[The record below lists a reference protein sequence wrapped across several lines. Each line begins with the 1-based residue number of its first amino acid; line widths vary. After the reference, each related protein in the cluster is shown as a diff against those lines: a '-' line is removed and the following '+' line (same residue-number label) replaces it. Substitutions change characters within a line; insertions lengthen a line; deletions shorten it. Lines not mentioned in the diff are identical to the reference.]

1 MITLNLNSSSLSV
14 DLQGGYVDS
23 WVVAGQPILYRGSD
37 PKRRG
42 IPILF
47 PYFGKPSPELPQ
59 HGFGRDTLWRCVN
72 KDESS
77 MSMSISSADI
87 SDTAKGYY
95 PYRFEANI
103 ELALIEPNSLQYMLK
118 VKNTGD
124 TPLPISPG
132 LHPYWS
138 IAHEAK
144 MRLVV
149 DSLPNFNAST
159 IDWDHA
165 PPDTDFAFNNP
176 TTFHTDTYSMV
187 IKDMSTQSDKIKQ
200 LTIWSQPHSSPD
212 HDFVCI
218 EPICGIRG
226 GYISEPVQISPY
238 EQWEMTV
245 RFEAQI
251 K

>member
-1 MITLNLNSSSLSV
+1 MITLNLHNSSLTV

-23 WVVAGQPILYRGSD
+23 WMLSGLPILYRGSD
-37 PKRRG
+37 LKRRG

-59 HGFGRDTLWRCVN
+59 HGFGRDTLWRCLDKN
-72 KDESS
+72 ETS
-77 MSMSISSADI
+77 MSMCITDADI
-87 SDTAKGYY
+87 SDAAKGYY
-95 PYRFEANI
+95 PYRFEATI
-103 ELALIEPNSLQYMLK
+103 ELALIESNTLQYALN
-118 VKNTGD
+118 VKNTGY

-138 IAHEAK
+138 VAHEAK
-144 MRLVV
+144 KRLVI
-149 DSLPNFNAST
+149 DSLPDFNTST
-159 IDWDHA
+159 IDWDNT
-165 PPDTDFAFNNP
+165 PPDNDYTFRNP
-176 TTFHTDTYSMV
+176 TVFHTNKYSLTMLDNSPGGGKV
-187 IKDMSTQSDKIKQ
+187 KQ
-200 LTIWSQPHSSPD
+200 VTIWSQPLDKAD

-226 GYISEPVQISPY
+226 GYMSDPVQISQD

-245 RFEAQI
+245 LFEAQI